1 VWQIFKKNFFHIAAS
16 SDFPAVGSVTFFQEG
31 SIAAALLKQF
41 KDFMAKFKDS
51 YNEFNDFMVKFNDSY
66 KQYRDFTKEFTDGF
80 KESGYF

>member
-16 SDFPAVGSVTFFQEG
+16 SDFPAVGRVTFFQEG

-41 KDFMAKFKDS
+41 KDFMAEFNDS
-51 YNEFNDFMVKFNDSY
+51 YNEFKDFMVKSNDSF
-66 KQYRDFTKEFTDGF
+66 KQSRDFMQEFTDCF